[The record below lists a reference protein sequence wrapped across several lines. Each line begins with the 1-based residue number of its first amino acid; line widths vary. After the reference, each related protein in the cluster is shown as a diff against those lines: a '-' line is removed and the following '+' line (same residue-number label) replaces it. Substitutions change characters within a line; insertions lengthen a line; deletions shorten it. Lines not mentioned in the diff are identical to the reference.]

1 MAVSDPASQP
11 VRLAVFDCDGTLV
24 DSQHSILASVVAA
37 CEAHDLAKPEAEAVK
52 RIVGLPLKVGIA
64 RLWPDEDAEAHATI
78 AGFYRDH
85 FNKLRTAGA
94 VTEPLFP
101 GVLEGLAAFEDA
113 GWLLGVATG
122 KSHKGLLGS
131 LGEHGLAG
139 RFVTLQTADTAE
151 GKPSPDMLLRAM
163 AETGAEAEATVMIG
177 DTTFDMEMARNAGTH
192 AVGVAWGY
200 HETEELLDMG
210 AQVVATAFDELLATA
225 EDLMARR

>member
-1 MAVSDPASQP
+1 MTVSAPI
-11 VRLAVFDCDGTLV
+11 RLAVFDCDGTLV
-24 DSQHSILASVVAA
+24 DSQHSILASVQAA
-37 CEAHDLAKPEAEAVK
+37 CDAHDLAKPEAEAVK

-64 RLWPDEDAEAHATI
+64 RLWPDEDAEAHAVI

-85 FNKLRTAGA
+85 FTKLRAAGA
-94 VTEPLFP
+94 VREPLFP

-122 KSHKGLLGS
+122 KSHNGLLGS
-131 LGEHGLAG
+131 LGEHGLAE

-177 DTTFDMEMARNAGTH
+177 DTTFDMEMAVSAGVM
-192 AVGVAWGY
+192 AIGVSWGY
-200 HETEELLDMG
+200 HETEELLEAG
-210 AQVVATAFDELLATA
+210 AETVVEAFHELPVIVQA
-225 EDLMARR
+225 LMERR

>member
-1 MAVSDPASQP
+1 MAVSQP

-24 DSQHSILASVVAA
+24 DSQHSILASVHAA
-37 CEAHDLAKPEAEAVK
+37 CDAHDLPRPEAEAVK

-64 RLWPDEDAEAHATI
+64 RLWPGEDAEAHAVI

-85 FNKLRTAGA
+85 FNRLRAAGA

-101 GVLEGLAAFEDA
+101 GVLEGLAAFEGA

-122 KSHKGLLGS
+122 KSHRGLLGS
-131 LGEHGLAG
+131 LGEHGLAE
-139 RFVTLQTADTAE
+139 RFVTLQSADTAA

-163 AETGAEAEATVMIG
+163 AETGAGAEATVMIG
-177 DTTFDMEMARNAGTH
+177 DTTFDMEMALNAGTL

-200 HETEELLDMG
+200 HETEELLATG
-210 AQVVATAFDELLATA
+210 AHAVAGAFHELPAA
-225 EDLMARR
+225 VEDLMARR